1 MKHTAASKVP
11 AGRRRLMSGRDN
23 GKGRNTR
30 DGKAAGPAKSDVEL
44 LALRLAKDTDISE
57 DDARELIRLIGTD

>member
-1 MKHTAASKVP
+1 
-11 AGRRRLMSGRDN
+11 MSGRDN
-23 GKGRNTR
+23 GKGRKTG

-57 DDARELIRLIGTD
+57 DDARELIRLIGTDWTSLVREARFLKNRH